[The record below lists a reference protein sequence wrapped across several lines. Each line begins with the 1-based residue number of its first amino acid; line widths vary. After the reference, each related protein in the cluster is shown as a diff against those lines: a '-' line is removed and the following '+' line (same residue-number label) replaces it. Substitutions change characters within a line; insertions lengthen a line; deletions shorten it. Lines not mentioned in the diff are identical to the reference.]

1 MEKQLGGKGGAILTV
16 RAGSRERAFR
26 LIISLKYALIATNIG
41 DVRTLVI
48 HPASTIYLH
57 STKEQMESAG
67 VFDDTIRISIG
78 IEDSEDLIGDFRQAF
93 LRSGKE
99 N

>member
-1 MEKQLGGKGGAILTV
+1 M
-16 RAGSRERAFR
+16 
-26 LIISLKYALIATNIG
+26 
-41 DVRTLVI
+41 I

-78 IEDSEDLIGDFRQAF
+78 IEDPEDLIGDFRQAF
-93 LRSGKE
+93 LQSGKE